1 MFWSHFGTI
10 YEHLMF
16 EVFVEPFLMILFILD
31 KLHTQ
36 GPLDGSLY
44 ATITKS
50 ISPLTSRNVQ
60 SIDAS
65 PSDSN
70 RLLSTI
76 LEWDN
81 NLQQG
86 RSVDVVD
93 NTSFRQTIQPPRR
106 KYYTNNDSRNHA
118 RSPLTLSIDS
128 GISSNEHSKI

>member
-1 MFWSHFGTI
+1 M
-10 YEHLMF
+10 
-16 EVFVEPFLMILFILD
+16 
-31 KLHTQ
+31 LHTQ

-44 ATITKS
+44 ATITKTQS

-60 SIDAS
+60 SIDTSA
-65 PSDSN
+65 SDSN

-86 RSVDVVD
+86 SDLDVVD
-93 NTSFRQTIQPPRR
+93 NSSFRNTIQPPRR
-106 KYYTNNDSRNHA
+106 KVIDSRNHA

-128 GISSNEHSKI
+128 GISSNEMSHSKIA

>member
-1 MFWSHFGTI
+1 M
-10 YEHLMF
+10 
-16 EVFVEPFLMILFILD
+16 
-31 KLHTQ
+31 LHTQ

-50 ISPLTSRNVQ
+50 QSISPLTSRNVQ
-60 SIDAS
+60 SIDAAA
-65 PSDSN
+65 SDSN

-86 RSVDVVD
+86 RGIDAID
-93 NTSFRQTIQPPRR
+93 NASYRHTIQPPRR
-106 KYYTNNDSRNHA
+106 KVHTVLDSRNHA

-128 GISSNEHSKI
+128 GISSNEMSHSKID